1 MGMIVLLIALALAPA
16 GRAGVELPVD
26 SLTAD
31 RERPVRGVVHARCG
45 EGGSVLEL
53 QLEGL
58 EPRGRYSLWMFVYG
72 QANAASPAAVVAAGT
87 LGRTPAH
94 EFDAGPTGRAHLVVH
109 QRRGALS
116 SFGYAAG
123 CLLDTPQWRIVGGLH
138 PGGIRAGAFMPP
150 AGEIVEQFGV
160 TYIRPSQ

>member
-1 MGMIVLLIALALAPA
+1 MAMLVLLTALALAPA
-16 GRAGVELPVD
+16 ARARVELPVD

-31 RERPVRGVVHARCG
+31 RERPVRGVLSARCG

-58 EPRGRYSLWMFVYG
+58 EPRGRYSLWMFVY
-72 QANAASPAAVVAAGT
+72 ARTNASSPAEVVAAGT
-87 LGRTPAH
+87 LGRSPAH
-94 EFDAGPTGRAHLVVH
+94 EFDAAATGRAHLVVH
-109 QRRGALS
+109 QRGGALS
-116 SFGYAAG
+116 SFGSATA

-138 PGGIRAGAFMPP
+138 PGGVRAGAHMPA

-160 TYIRPSQ
+160 TYIRPSR